1 MNKKED
7 KKQVKKLGRSFP
19 SMESRHSDVLN
30 VATDIVKKLH
40 KAGFEAY
47 LVGGCV
53 RDMIMKRVPI
63 DYDIATNAKVED
75 IMKLFKKVVPVGVKF
90 GVVLVIK
97 EGIEFEVATFR
108 SDGEYFDGRHPRTV
122 HFSSAQEDAQRR
134 DFTVNGL
141 FYDPI
146 KKKII
151 DYVGGR
157 DDIKKKVI
165 RAIGDPQKR
174 FSEDKLRILRAIRFS
189 TKLGFNIDKKTFDA
203 IRNFVPAITEVSY
216 ERIRDEF
223 VYMMRGPLPLR
234 ALELMDEVG
243 LLEKLLPEVTAMKN
257 VEQNPKF
264 HPEGDVFVHTMLMMK
279 ELKNPSLVLA
289 FSALFH
295 DIGKPKTFD
304 PETLK
309 TTYHSDVG
317 ARITEKILKRFRF
330 SNDDIEKVSWCV
342 RNHMNFMHVKKM
354 RIGKLKRM
362 MTLDTFQDELELHR
376 IDCLASHGMLDNY
389 EFLLQKQEE
398 FKKEDLKP
406 KPLINGH
413 DLISLGF
420 KPGPLFTEVLDEA
433 RDLQLEHKLNSR
445 KEAIEWVMK
454 QYGKDGINI
463 SKRGVKKGKNKKR
476 KRE

>member
-1 MNKKED
+1 
-7 KKQVKKLGRSFP
+7 V
-19 SMESRHSDVLN
+19 
-30 VATDIVKKLH
+30 
-40 KAGFEAY
+40 
-47 LVGGCV
+47 
-53 RDMIMKRVPI
+53 
-63 DYDIATNAKVED
+63 
-75 IMKLFKKVVPVGVKF
+75 
-90 GVVLVIK
+90 
-97 EGIEFEVATFR
+97 
-108 SDGEYFDGRHPRTV
+108 DGR
-122 HFSSAQEDAQRR
+122 
-134 DFTVNGL
+134 N
-141 FYDPI
+141 
-146 KKKII
+146 
-151 DYVGGR
+151 
-157 DDIKKKVI
+157 DITKKVI
-165 RAIGDPQKR
+165 RAIGDPKKR
-174 FSEDKLRILRAIRFS
+174 FGEDKLRILRAIRFS
-189 TKLGFNIDKKTFDA
+189 TKLNFTIDEETFDA
-203 IRNFVPAITEVSY
+203 IRGFVSTITEVSY

-223 VYMMRGPLPLR
+223 IYMMTGHSPAR
-234 ALELMDEVG
+234 ALQLMDDVG

-330 SNDDIEKVSWCV
+330 SNDEIEKVSWCV
-342 RNHMNFMHVKKM
+342 RNHMNFMHVQRM

-389 EFLLQKQEE
+389 EFLLQKKEE

-420 KPGPLFTEVLDEA
+420 EPGPLFTEVLDEA
-433 RDLQLEHKLNSR
+433 WDLQLEHKLNSR
-445 KEAIEWVMK
+445 EEAVQWVMK
-454 QYGKDGINI
+454 QYGKKGVT
-463 SKRGVKKGKNKKR
+463 SSRKRVEKRKRKKR
-476 KRE
+476 KGKK